1 MIRHYTLPLVIFTVL
16 CLAVTYVSANEETL
30 PKHSS
35 VPGGVAVIELEN
47 FQGTEKVSFAGQR
60 VLTLFSNG
68 TYYAIVGIPLSSK
81 PGTHHLKIET
91 AEQTKTLPIVVED
104 KAYRTQY
111 LTIKNKRKVS
121 PNEEDMKR
129 ISAEFKKIRAVFKQW
144 RDVENIDLNFVV
156 PTQGVK
162 SDSFGARRFFNNQPR
177 KPHSGM
183 DIAAPEGTPVL
194 SATTGKVALT
204 GDFFFNG
211 NSVFID
217 HGRGVITLYCHL
229 DTIEVKEG
237 DIIEKGTLIGT
248 VGKTG
253 RVTGA
258 HLHWTVSLN
267 NARVDP
273 SLFLK

>member
-1 MIRHYTLPLVIFTVL
+1 MIRHFTHPLVIFAIL
-16 CLAVTYVSANEETL
+16 CLVVTYASADGTL
-30 PKHSS
+30 PRHSS
-35 VPGGVAVIELEN
+35 VPGGVAVIELED
-47 FQGTEKVSFAGQR
+47 FQGTEKISFAGQR
-60 VLTLFSNG
+60 VLTLSNND
-68 TYYAIVGIPLSSK
+68 TYYAIVGIPLSIK
-81 PGTHHLKIET
+81 PGTHPLTIET
-91 AEQTKTLPIVVED
+91 AEQVKTLPIVVND
-104 KAYRTQY
+104 KAYRTQH

-162 SDSFGARRFFNNQPR
+162 SDSFGARRFFNGQPR

-229 DTIEVKEG
+229 DTIEVNEG
-237 DIIEKGTLIGT
+237 DIVEKGTLIGT

-273 SLFLK
+273 SLFLE